1 MSKNDEKF
9 LSVDKFREKV
19 YKNVGTLDSFDE
31 IESGEAFKSAKPGCL
46 GIFMLPLSRTL
57 SSYSNR
63 KAREYFKVAE
73 LEKKADEI
81 LADKEI
87 KNLLCEKLDATI
99 NLPIDAAY
107 KITPVLYGIALE
119 DEEKVPFNTM
129 LFAIISRKI
138 IKQGVENY
146 CPNQ

>member
-1 MSKNDEKF
+1 MSKNEEKF

-19 YKNVGTLDSFDE
+19 YKNVGTLDSIDE
-31 IESGEAFKSAKPGCL
+31 IESGEAWKSAKPGCL
-46 GIFMLPLSRTL
+46 GMLIVPFSKNLSA
-57 SSYSNR
+57 YSNR
-63 KAREYFKVAE
+63 KMREHFKVAE

-81 LADKEI
+81 LADEEI
-87 KNLLCEKLDATI
+87 KKLLCEKLDATI

-107 KITPVLYGIALE
+107 KITPILYGLALE

-138 IKQGVENY
+138 VKQGVENY
-146 CPNQ
+146 CPKQ

>member
-9 LSVDKFREKV
+9 LSVDKFKEQV
-19 YKNVGTLDSFDE
+19 YKNVGTLDSIDE
-31 IESGEAFKSAKPGCL
+31 MESDKALNSAKPGCFGLLMEPL
-46 GIFMLPLSRTL
+46 GRNFL
-57 SSYSNR
+57 SYSNR
-63 KAREYFKVAE
+63 KMREHFKVAE

-107 KITPVLYGIALE
+107 KITPVLYGVALE

-138 IKQGVENY
+138 VKQGVENF
-146 CPNQ
+146 CAVE

>member
-9 LSVDKFREKV
+9 LNVDQFREQVYRNVGLLESFYIKSSEV
-19 YKNVGTLDSFDE
+19 YKSQNS
-31 IESGEAFKSAKPGCL
+31 GCL
-46 GIFMLPLSRTL
+46 GMIIAPLNKNFL
-57 SSYSNR
+57 SFSNR
-63 KAREYFKVAE
+63 KLREHYKMSE

-99 NLPIDAAY
+99 SLPIDAAY
-107 KITPVLYGIALE
+107 KITPVLYGVALE

-129 LFAIISRKI
+129 LFAILSRKI
-138 IKQGVENY
+138 LNKGVENY
-146 CPNQ
+146 CAVE

>member
-1 MSKNDEKF
+1 MSKNEEKF

-19 YKNVGTLDSFDE
+19 YKNVGTLDSMDE
-31 IESGEAFKSAKPGCL
+31 MESGEAMKSAKPGCFGLFMEPL
-46 GIFMLPLSRTL
+46 GKKFLL
-57 SSYSNR
+57 YSNR
-63 KAREYFKVAE
+63 KMREHLKIAE

-81 LADKEI
+81 LADEEI
-87 KNLLCEKLDATI
+87 KKLLCEKLDATI

-107 KITPVLYGIALE
+107 KITPVLYGLALE

-129 LFAIISRKI
+129 LFAIISKKI

-146 CPNQ
+146 CPKQ

>member
-1 MSKNDEKF
+1 MSKNEEKF

-19 YKNVGTLDSFDE
+19 YKNVGTLDTFDE
-31 IESGEAFKSAKPGCL
+31 LDSGEGFKKAKPGCL
-46 GIFMLPLSRTL
+46 AFFMIPFTKSL

-63 KAREYFKVAE
+63 KAREYYKVAE

-81 LADKEI
+81 LADEEI
-87 KNLLCEKLDATI
+87 KKLLCEKLDATI

-107 KITPVLYGIALE
+107 KITPVLYGLALE

-138 IKQGVENY
+138 VKQGVENY
-146 CPNQ
+146 CPKQ